1 MQKIVN
7 FFENLFYRPKWYH
20 WPIGVLL
27 LPFSLLYACIMWIRR
42 RIIKAK
48 SFDIP
53 IVSIGNLL
61 VGGSG
66 KTPMTIALAQKFK
79 KPAVIL
85 RGYGRKSRG
94 LIVVS
99 EWGDI
104 KVDVLISGDEAMLI
118 ARKLSNA
125 TVIVS
130 EDRIEAIKK
139 AKDMGAEII
148 FLDDGFSKV
157 NIKKI
162 EILLYPARTPNKL
175 PLPSGPF
182 REFFTEKRFADLI
195 LIEGKDFKRV
205 VKCVD
210 CDKIMILVTAIA
222 NPERLNPYLPKDL
235 IKGKFILPDHSWF
248 EKSKI
253 EAEMKKYGVDKILTT
268 QKDAVKLEK
277 FGFDM
282 AILELEIS
290 LFQCKKSDDIL
301 YSKIFDN

>member
-20 WPIGVLL
+20 WSIGILL
-27 LPFSLLYACIMWIRR
+27 LPFSIIFACIMWIRR
-42 RIIKAK
+42 RIAKPK
-48 SFDIP
+48 SFNIP

-79 KPAVIL
+79 KPVVIL
-85 RGYGRKSRG
+85 RGFGRKSRG
-94 LIVVS
+94 LFVVS
-99 EWGDI
+99 EWGNI
-104 KVDVLISGDEAMLI
+104 KTDVMVSGDEAMLI
-118 ARKLSNA
+118 ARKLPNS

-139 AKDMGAEII
+139 ALDLGAEII

-157 NIKKI
+157 NIKKF
-162 EILLYPARTPNKL
+162 EILLFPEKIPNKL

-182 REFFTEKRFADLI
+182 REFLSEKKFADLI
-195 LIEGKDFKRV
+195 LAEGRDFKRV

-210 CDKIMILVTAIA
+210 CNKPMILVTAIA
-222 NPERLNPYLPKDL
+222 NPQRLDPYLPKDL

-248 EKSKI
+248 ERKEI
-253 EAEMKKYGVDKILTT
+253 EAEMKKFGVDKILTT
-268 QKDAVKLEK
+268 EKDAVKLEK
-277 FGFDM
+277 FGFNM
-282 AILELEIS
+282 AILQLEI
-290 LFQCKKSDDIL
+290 DITF
-301 YSKIFDN
+301 KDIP

>member
-20 WPIGVLL
+20 WSIGFLL

-42 RIIKAK
+42 RIVKPK

-66 KTPMTIALAQKFK
+66 KTPMTIALACKFK
-79 KPAVIL
+79 KPVVIL

-94 LIVVS
+94 LIIVS

-104 KVDVLISGDEAMLI
+104 KADVSVSGDEAMLI
-118 ARKLSNA
+118 ACKLPNV

-139 AKDMGAEII
+139 AKGMGAEII

-157 NIKKI
+157 NIKKF
-162 EILLYPARTPNKL
+162 EILLFPEKTPNRL

-182 REFFTEKRFADLI
+182 REFLSEKKFADLI
-195 LIEGKDFKRV
+195 LTEGKNFKRV
-205 VKCVD
+205 VKCID
-210 CDKIMILVTAIA
+210 CDKPMILVTAIA
-222 NPERLNPYLPKDL
+222 NPERLDPYLPKDL

-248 EKSKI
+248 EKSEV

-282 AILELEIS
+282 AILELELKVEID
-290 LFQCKKSDDIL
+290 LKKIYMS
-301 YSKIFDN
+301 